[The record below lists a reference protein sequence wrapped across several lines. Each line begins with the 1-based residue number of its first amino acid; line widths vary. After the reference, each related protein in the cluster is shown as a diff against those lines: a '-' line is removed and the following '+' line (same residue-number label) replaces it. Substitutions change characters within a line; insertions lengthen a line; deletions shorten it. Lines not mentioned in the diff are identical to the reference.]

1 MKNLIPMKNFNYLF
15 IVLILLSTALHG
27 HNLLKKAPKLPLWE
41 SASAAHWVV
50 LTTAPKYRG

>member
-1 MKNLIPMKNFNYLF
+1 MKNFNYLF